1 MCDSVLSRRHRLF
14 GLGNGYRCSEEPP
27 PTVDRSVRYTTDF
40 ANLPPIGPKVLVY
53 DLENSVPSRAGVA
66 IVAGVL
72 LLTGS
77 GGTVSAQ
84 LVVYDG
90 ATTARNTVTA
100 ALNQYLFETERL
112 QHMKLRDMARRLSAL
127 TSLRKFVMEDVPRWR
142 THGGDYF
149 YAQPYN
155 DALIFGDPSGG
166 AFTELS
172 QRLLADPGLLNRL
185 GPSARRAVEASLATV
200 NAADAAAIAAT
211 QATGQLRLFGRKNEL
226 PAIDALE
233 GDVVD
238 SSSEQSTAAVLD
250 KISGATLIGARQR
263 QARIQL
269 LVGMV
274 EQLLV
279 DSKRARDTDTAALTM
294 QMTSWRDGKAAGEAF
309 VAGSGDALRT
319 WRQP

>member
-1 MCDSVLSRRHRLF
+1 MKRYQQQ
-14 GLGNGYRCSEEPP
+14 GNR
-27 PTVDRSVRYTTDF
+27 V
-40 ANLPPIGPKVLVY
+40 
-53 DLENSVPSRAGVA
+53 GVA
-66 IVAGVL
+66 LIVGMVL
-72 LLTGS
+72 IAAS
-77 GGTVSAQ
+77 GGTASAQ
-84 LVVYDG
+84 WVVYDG

-112 QHMKLRDMARRLSAL
+112 QHLKLRDMARRLSAF
-127 TSLRKFVMEDVPRWR
+127 TSLRRYVMDDVPRWR

-155 DALIFGDPSGG
+155 DALIFGDPSGR

-172 QRLLADPGLLNRL
+172 QRLLAGPGLLNRL
-185 GPSARRAVEASLATV
+185 GPSARRAIEARLATV

-211 QATGQLRLFGRKNEL
+211 QGTGQLRLLGRKNEL
-226 PAIDALE
+226 QAIGALE
-233 GDVVD
+233 ADVVD
-238 SSSEQSTAAVLD
+238 SSSEQGTAAVLD

-279 DSKRARDTDTAALTM
+279 DSKRARDTDTAALAM
-294 QMTSWRDGKAAGEAF
+294 QMTTWRDSQAAGEVF

>member
-1 MCDSVLSRRHRLF
+1 MKRHQQQASR
-14 GLGNGYRCSEEPP
+14 
-27 PTVDRSVRYTTDF
+27 V
-40 ANLPPIGPKVLVY
+40 
-53 DLENSVPSRAGVA
+53 GVA
-66 IVAGVL
+66 LVVGVFL
-72 LLTGS
+72 IAGS
-77 GGTVSAQ
+77 GGTASAQ
-84 LVVYDG
+84 WVVYDA

-112 QHMKLRDMARRLSAL
+112 QHLKLRDMARRLSAL
-127 TSLRKFVMEDVPRWR
+127 TSLRKYVTQDVPRWR

-155 DALIFGDPSGG
+155 DALIFGDPSGR
-166 AFTELS
+166 AFTDLS
-172 QRLLADPGLLNRL
+172 QRLVADPALLTRL
-185 GPSARRAVEASLATV
+185 GPAARRLIEARLATV

-211 QATGQLRLFGRKNEL
+211 QATGQLRLLGRKNEL

-233 GDVVD
+233 ADVVD
-238 SSSEQSTAAVLD
+238 SSTEQSTAAVLD

-279 DSKRARDTDTAALTM
+279 DSKRAQDTDTAALAM
-294 QMTSWRDGKAAGEAF
+294 QMTTWRDHQAAGEAF
-309 VAGSGDALRT
+309 VAGSGEALRT